1 MKEIKNVVILGGGT
15 AGWLAAYIM
24 SDFFYSNKL
33 NANVKVIE
41 SSKIPTIG
49 VGEGTTSIFY
59 EFLKKYNLD
68 ETDFLKE
75 TKATLKFG
83 IVHKD
88 WKELGYTYYGPIDD
102 PQLIAP
108 KGKPENFEY
117 LKAYAVAAG
126 RPVSEIH
133 LHTLLMQNKKVPY
146 VYKDNNL
153 ELISPFYYAYH
164 FDNSLVAS
172 YLKKRSQNI
181 EIIDDIYTSSKMNDD
196 GTVKSLHFES
206 GLELE
211 VDLVVD
217 CSGFRKLIIG
227 DQYKTKWKSYQDNL
241 PVNRAMPFF
250 LDIND
255 DNYINYTLAWAQKFG
270 WMWQIPTQ
278 ERIGAGYVY
287 CDQFISPD
295 QAQEEIEKVLGHKI
309 EPRRDIKFNSGRLEK
324 YWVKNCLAIGLSSGF
339 LEPLEAT
346 SIHSTLVQLILFA
359 SEYLKKE
366 MDFNDDT
373 KISDFN
379 NRIGRQFD
387 DFKTFL
393 NMHYVSK
400 RRDSKFWEYV
410 ADECISDET
419 KKLIS
424 LWQDE
429 LPSLDHFD
437 DYLSGLPHVQ
447 SQLYYPVVDGLG
459 LLNKESARD
468 QMSKYDLRST
478 SRKFYNEFSEKF
490 NEIIKNSL
498 THNQFIDLSVN
509 S

>member
-1 MKEIKNVVILGGGT
+1 MKKIKNVVILGGGT
-15 AGWLAAYIM
+15 AGWLAAYIL
-24 SDFFYSNKL
+24 SDFFNSNKL
-33 NANVKVIE
+33 DGKVKIIE

-59 EFLKKYNLD
+59 EFLKKYKLD
-68 ETDFLKE
+68 EADFLKE

-88 WKELGYTYYGPIDD
+88 WKELGNTYYGPIDD

-108 KGKPENFEY
+108 KNKPETFEY
-117 LKAYAVAAG
+117 LKAYAIAAG

-146 VYKDNNL
+146 TYKNNNL

-164 FDNSLVAS
+164 FDNSLVAN
-172 YLKKRSQNI
+172 YLKKRSKNI
-181 EIIDDIYTSSKMNDD
+181 EIIDDIYTSSSQNDD
-196 GTVKSLHFES
+196 GTIKSLHFES
-206 GLELE
+206 GLELG
-211 VDLVVD
+211 VDLVID
-217 CSGFRKLIIG
+217 CSGFKKLIIG
-227 DQYKTKWKSYQDNL
+227 DQYKTKWKSYENNL

-250 LDIND
+250 LDINEE
-255 DNYINYTLAWAQKFG
+255 NYINYTLAWAQKFG

-278 ERIGAGYVY
+278 ERVGAGYVY

-366 MDFNDDT
+366 MNFNDD
-373 KISDFN
+373 KQISDFN
-379 NRIGRQFD
+379 NRIARQFD

-400 RRDSKFWEYV
+400 RRDSKFWNYV
-410 ADECISDET
+410 NDECISEET
-419 KKLIS
+419 KNLIS
-424 LWQDE
+424 LWQKE
-429 LPSLDHFD
+429 LPSLQHFD

-447 SQLYYPVVDGLG
+447 SQLYYPVLDGLG
-459 LLNKESARD
+459 LLNKETARD
-468 QMSKYDLRST
+468 QMDEHNLKSSARKYY
-478 SRKFYNEFSEKF
+478 KEFSDNFTDIVSK
-490 NEIIKNSL
+490 SL
-498 THNQFIDLSVN
+498 KHSDFISI
-509 S
+509 STK

>member
-1 MKEIKNVVILGGGT
+1 MKKIKNVVILGGGT

-24 SDFFYSNKL
+24 SDFFNSNKL
-33 NANVKVIE
+33 DGKVKIIE

-59 EFLKKYNLD
+59 EFLKKYKLD

-88 WKELGYTYYGPIDD
+88 WKELGNTYYGPIDD

-108 KGKPENFEY
+108 KNKPETFEY
-117 LKAYAVAAG
+117 LKAYAIAAG

-146 VYKDNNL
+146 TYKNNNL

-172 YLKKRSQNI
+172 YLKKRSKNI
-181 EIIDDIYTSSKMNDD
+181 EIIDDIYTSSSQNED
-196 GTVKSLHFES
+196 GTIKSLHFES
-206 GLELE
+206 GLELG
-211 VDLVVD
+211 VDLVID
-217 CSGFRKLIIG
+217 CSGFKKLIIG
-227 DQYKTKWKSYQDNL
+227 DQFKTKWKSYENNL

-250 LDIND
+250 LDINEE
-255 DNYINYTLAWAQKFG
+255 NYINYTLAWAQKFG

-309 EPRRDIKFNSGRLEK
+309 EPRRDIKFKSGRLEK

-366 MDFNDDT
+366 MNFNDDK

-379 NRIGRQFD
+379 NRIARQFD

-400 RRDSKFWEYV
+400 RRDSKFWNYV
-410 ADECISDET
+410 NDECISEET
-419 KKLIS
+419 KNLIS
-424 LWQDE
+424 LWQKE
-429 LPSLDHFD
+429 LPSLQHFD

-447 SQLYYPVVDGLG
+447 SQLYYPVLDGLG
-459 LLNKESARD
+459 LLNKETARD
-468 QMSKYDLRST
+468 QMDEHNLKSSARKYY
-478 SRKFYNEFSEKF
+478 KEFSDNFTDIVSK
-490 NEIIKNSL
+490 SL
-498 THNQFIDLSVN
+498 NHSDFISIFTK
-509 S
+509 

>member
-1 MKEIKNVVILGGGT
+1 MKKIKNVVILGGGT

-24 SDFFYSNKL
+24 SDFFNSNKL
-33 NANVKVIE
+33 DGKVKIIE

-59 EFLKKYNLD
+59 EFLKKYKLD

-88 WKELGYTYYGPIDD
+88 WKELGNTYYGPIDD

-108 KGKPENFEY
+108 KNKPETFEY
-117 LKAYAVAAG
+117 LKAYAIAAG

-146 VYKDNNL
+146 TYKNNNL

-172 YLKKRSQNI
+172 YLKKRSKNI
-181 EIIDDIYTSSKMNDD
+181 EIIDDIYTSSSQNED
-196 GTVKSLHFES
+196 GTIKSLHFES
-206 GLELE
+206 GLELG
-211 VDLVVD
+211 VDLVID
-217 CSGFRKLIIG
+217 CSGFKKLIIG
-227 DQYKTKWKSYQDNL
+227 DQFKTKWKSYENNL

-250 LDIND
+250 LDINEE
-255 DNYINYTLAWAQKFG
+255 NYINYTLAWAQKFG

-278 ERIGAGYVY
+278 ERVGAGYVY

-309 EPRRDIKFNSGRLEK
+309 EPRRDIKFKSGRLEK

-366 MDFNDDT
+366 MNFNDDK

-379 NRIGRQFD
+379 NRIARQFD

-400 RRDSKFWEYV
+400 RRDSKFWNYV
-410 ADECISDET
+410 NDECISEET
-419 KKLIS
+419 KNLIS
-424 LWQDE
+424 LWQKE
-429 LPSLDHFD
+429 LPSLQHFD

-447 SQLYYPVVDGLG
+447 SQLYYPVLDGLG
-459 LLNKESARD
+459 LLNKETARD
-468 QMSKYDLRST
+468 QMDEHNLKSSARKYY
-478 SRKFYNEFSEKF
+478 KEFSD
-490 NEIIKNSL
+490 N
-498 THNQFIDLSVN
+498 FIDIVSKSLKHSDFI
-509 S
+509 SISTK

>member
-1 MKEIKNVVILGGGT
+1 
-15 AGWLAAYIM
+15 
-24 SDFFYSNKL
+24 
-33 NANVKVIE
+33 
-41 SSKIPTIG
+41 
-49 VGEGTTSIFY
+49 
-59 EFLKKYNLD
+59 
-68 ETDFLKE
+68 
-75 TKATLKFG
+75 
-83 IVHKD
+83 
-88 WKELGYTYYGPIDD
+88 
-102 PQLIAP
+102 
-108 KGKPENFEY
+108 
-117 LKAYAVAAG
+117 
-126 RPVSEIH
+126 
-133 LHTLLMQNKKVPY
+133 MQNKKVPY
-146 VYKDNNL
+146 TFKNNNL

-164 FDNSLVAS
+164 FDNSQVAS
-172 YLKKRSQNI
+172 YLNKRSKNI
-181 EIIDDIYTSSKMNDD
+181 EIIDDIYTSSTQNID
-196 GTVKSLHFES
+196 GTIKSLCFES
-206 GLELE
+206 GLELD
-211 VDLVVD
+211 VDLVID
-217 CSGFRKLIIG
+217 CSGFKKLIIG
-227 DQYKTKWKSYQDNL
+227 DVFKTKWISYQDNL

-250 LDIND
+250 LDIKEE
-255 DNYINYTLAWAQKFG
+255 NYINYTLAWAQKYG

-346 SIHSTLVQLILFA
+346 SIHSTLIQIILFA
-359 SEYLKKE
+359 TEYLKKE
-366 MDFNDDT
+366 MDFNNEEL
-373 KISDFN
+373 ISNFN

-400 RRDSKFWEYV
+400 RRDSKFWQYV
-410 ADECISDET
+410 ADECISEET
-419 KKLIS
+419 KKFIS

-459 LLNKESARD
+459 LLSKESARE

-478 SRKFYNEFSEKF
+478 SRKYYNDFSEKF
-490 NEIIKNSL
+490 NEIIKDPLL
-498 THNQFIDLSVN
+498 TANLLIYQ
-509 S
+509 

>member
-1 MKEIKNVVILGGGT
+1 MKKIKNVVILGGGT
-15 AGWLAAYIM
+15 AGWLAAYIL
-24 SDFFYSNKL
+24 SDFFNSNKL
-33 NANVKVIE
+33 DGKVKIIE

-59 EFLKKYNLD
+59 EFLKKYKLD
-68 ETDFLKE
+68 EADFLKE

-88 WKELGYTYYGPIDD
+88 WKELGNTYYGPIDD

-108 KGKPENFEY
+108 KNKPETFEY
-117 LKAYAVAAG
+117 LKAYAIAAG

-146 VYKDNNL
+146 TYKNNNL

-172 YLKKRSQNI
+172 YLKKRSKNI
-181 EIIDDIYTSSKMNDD
+181 EIIDDIYTSSSQNED
-196 GTVKSLHFES
+196 GTIKSLYIES
-206 GLELE
+206 GLELG
-211 VDLVVD
+211 VDLVID
-217 CSGFRKLIIG
+217 CSGFKKLIIG
-227 DQYKTKWKSYQDNL
+227 DQFNTKWKSYENNL

-250 LDIND
+250 VDINEE
-255 DNYINYTLAWAQKFG
+255 NYINYTLAWAQKFG

-278 ERIGAGYVY
+278 ERVGAGYVY

-295 QAQEEIEKVLGHKI
+295 QAQEEIEKVLDHKI

-366 MDFNDDT
+366 MNFNDD
-373 KISDFN
+373 KNISDFN
-379 NRIGRQFD
+379 NRIARQFD

-400 RRDSKFWEYV
+400 RRDSKFWNYV
-410 ADECISDET
+410 NDECISEET
-419 KKLIS
+419 KSLIS
-424 LWQDE
+424 LWQKE
-429 LPSLDHFD
+429 LPSLQHFD

-447 SQLYYPVVDGLG
+447 SQLYYPVLDGLG
-459 LLNKESARD
+459 LLNKETARD
-468 QMSKYDLRST
+468 QMDEHNLKSSARKYY
-478 SRKFYNEFSEKF
+478 KEFSDNFTDIVSK
-490 NEIIKNSL
+490 SL
-498 THNQFIDLSVN
+498 KHSDFISI
-509 S
+509 STK

>member
-1 MKEIKNVVILGGGT
+1 MKKIKNVVILGGGT
-15 AGWLAAYIM
+15 AGWLAAYIL
-24 SDFFYSNKL
+24 SDFFNSNKL
-33 NANVKVIE
+33 DGKVKIIE

-59 EFLKKYNLD
+59 EFLKKYKLD
-68 ETDFLKE
+68 EADFLKE

-88 WKELGYTYYGPIDD
+88 WKELGNTYYGPIDD

-108 KGKPENFEY
+108 KNKPETFEY
-117 LKAYAVAAG
+117 LKAYAIAAG

-146 VYKDNNL
+146 TYKNNNL

-164 FDNSLVAS
+164 FDNSLVAN
-172 YLKKRSQNI
+172 YLKKRSKNI
-181 EIIDDIYTSSKMNDD
+181 EIIDDIYTSSSQNDD
-196 GTVKSLHFES
+196 GTIKSLHFES
-206 GLELE
+206 GLELG
-211 VDLVVD
+211 VDLVID
-217 CSGFRKLIIG
+217 CSGFKKLIIG
-227 DQYKTKWKSYQDNL
+227 DQYKTKWKSYENNL

-250 LDIND
+250 LDINEE
-255 DNYINYTLAWAQKFG
+255 NYINYTLAWAQKFG

-278 ERIGAGYVY
+278 ERVGAGYVY

-366 MDFNDDT
+366 MNFNDD
-373 KISDFN
+373 KNISDFN
-379 NRIGRQFD
+379 NRIARQFD

-400 RRDSKFWEYV
+400 RRDSKFWNYV
-410 ADECISDET
+410 NDECISEET
-419 KKLIS
+419 KNLIS
-424 LWQDE
+424 LWQKE
-429 LPSLDHFD
+429 LPSLQHFD

-447 SQLYYPVVDGLG
+447 SQLYYPVLDGLG
-459 LLNKESARD
+459 LLNKETARD
-468 QMSKYDLRST
+468 QMDEHNLKSSARKYY
-478 SRKFYNEFSEKF
+478 KEFSDNFTDIVSK
-490 NEIIKNSL
+490 SL
-498 THNQFIDLSVN
+498 KHSDFISI
-509 S
+509 STK

>member
-1 MKEIKNVVILGGGT
+1 MKKIKTLVILGGGT
-15 AGWLAAYIM
+15 AGWLAAYIL
-24 SDFFYSNKL
+24 SDFFNSNKL
-33 NANVKVIE
+33 DGKVKIIE

-59 EFLKKYNLD
+59 EFLKKYKLD
-68 ETDFLKE
+68 EADFLKE

-88 WKELGYTYYGPIDD
+88 WKELGNTYYGPIDD

-108 KGKPENFEY
+108 KNKPETFEY
-117 LKAYAVAAG
+117 LKAYAIAAG

-146 VYKDNNL
+146 TYKNNNL

-164 FDNSLVAS
+164 FDNSLVAN
-172 YLKKRSQNI
+172 YLKKRSKNI
-181 EIIDDIYTSSKMNDD
+181 EIIDDIYTSSSQNDD
-196 GTVKSLHFES
+196 GTIKSLHFES
-206 GLELE
+206 GLELG
-211 VDLVVD
+211 VDLVID
-217 CSGFRKLIIG
+217 CSGFKKLIIG
-227 DQYKTKWKSYQDNL
+227 DQYKTKWKSYENNL

-250 LDIND
+250 LDINEE
-255 DNYINYTLAWAQKFG
+255 NYINYTLAWAQKFG

-278 ERIGAGYVY
+278 ERVGAGYVY

-366 MDFNDDT
+366 MNFNDD
-373 KISDFN
+373 KNISDFN
-379 NRIGRQFD
+379 NRIARQFD

-400 RRDSKFWEYV
+400 RRDSKFWNYV
-410 ADECISDET
+410 NDECISEET
-419 KKLIS
+419 KNLIS
-424 LWQDE
+424 LWQKE
-429 LPSLDHFD
+429 LPSLQHFD

-447 SQLYYPVVDGLG
+447 SQLYYPVLDGLG
-459 LLNKESARD
+459 LLNKETARD
-468 QMSKYDLRST
+468 QMDEHNLKSSARKYY
-478 SRKFYNEFSEKF
+478 KEFSDNFTDIVSK
-490 NEIIKNSL
+490 SL
-498 THNQFIDLSVN
+498 KHSDFISI
-509 S
+509 STK

>member
-1 MKEIKNVVILGGGT
+1 MKDINNVVILGGGT
-15 AGWLAAYIM
+15 AGWLAAYII
-24 SDFFYSNKL
+24 SDYFHSNNL
-33 NANVKVIE
+33 EANVKIIE

-59 EFLKKYNLD
+59 EFLKKYNLN
-68 ETDFLKE
+68 ESDFLKE

-108 KGKPENFEY
+108 KIKPDTFEY

-133 LHTLLMQNKKVPY
+133 LHTMLMQNQKVPY
-146 VYKDNNL
+146 IYKNNNL

-164 FDNSLVAS
+164 FDNSLVAN
-172 YLKKRSQNI
+172 YLKKRSKNI
-181 EIIDDIYTSSKMNDD
+181 KVIDDIYISCKQNED
-196 GTVKSLHFES
+196 GIINSINFKS
-206 GLELE
+206 GLVLD
-211 VDLVVD
+211 VDLLID
-217 CSGFRKLIIG
+217 CSGFKKLIVG
-227 DQYKTKWKSYQDNL
+227 DHFNVKWKSYQDNL

-250 LDIND
+250 LDINK
-255 DNYINYTLAWAQKFG
+255 DNYINYTLAWAQKYG

-278 ERIGAGYVY
+278 ERVGAGYVY
-287 CDQFISPD
+287 CDKFITPD
-295 QAQEEIEKVLGHKI
+295 QAQEEIENVLGHKI
-309 EPRRDIKFNSGRLEK
+309 EPRRDIKFDSGRLEK

-359 SEYLKKE
+359 KEYLNKK
-366 MDFNDDT
+366 MDFNDT
-373 KISDFN
+373 EKISDFN
-379 NRIGRQFD
+379 KRIGQQFD
-387 DFKTFL
+387 DFKNFL

-400 RRDSKFWEYV
+400 RTDSQFWEYV
-410 ADECISDET
+410 ANECIGEET
-419 KKLIS
+419 KKYIS
-424 LWQDE
+424 LWQKE
-429 LPSLDHFD
+429 LPSFDHFD

-459 LLNKESARD
+459 LLNKELARE
-468 QMSKYDLRST
+468 QMKKYDLKSI
-478 SRKFYNEFSEKF
+478 SRTHYNNFMAKFDD
-490 NEIIKNSL
+490 ILANSL
-498 THNQFIDLSVN
+498 THHEFINKTINL
-509 S
+509 